1 MGKKLLV
8 VDDQREIRNL
18 VKSTLEFEEWEVI
31 EADTG
36 DRGVEAVSR
45 HKPDLVIMDMMMP
58 GGINGIEATKA
69 IKSNPATSGSKVI
82 MLSGSEEELR
92 PAALEAGANEFI
104 QKPFSP
110 LDLLDKV
117 EALFGGER
125 K

>member
-117 EALFGGER
+117 EALFGGGR
-125 K
+125 I

>member
-8 VDDQREIRNL
+8 VDDKKEIRNL
-18 VKSTLEFEEWEVI
+18 VRTTLEFEDWEVL

-45 HKPDLVIMDMMMP
+45 HKPNLVIMDMMMP
-58 GGINGIEATKA
+58 GGIDGMQATRV
-69 IKSNPATSGSKVI
+69 IKSNPETSACKII

-92 PAALEAGANEFI
+92 PAALEAGVDEFI

-117 EALFGGER
+117 ETLFDGKEE
-125 K
+125 

>member
-8 VDDQREIRNL
+8 VDDQREIRSL

-36 DRGVEAVSR
+36 DRGVEAVAR

-82 MLSGSEEELR
+82 MLSGSEDELR

-117 EALFGGER
+117 EALFGMER